1 MLVSVHVVHAF
12 TDGDRGGNPAGIVL
26 NADALT
32 TAQKQAI
39 ARQVG
44 LSETAFVSASTQAPF
59 KLEFFTPA
67 RQIAHCGHATIATF
81 ALLRQRNMVTEG
93 WTAKETIEGNRAIRI
108 AGTMAFMEQTAPLH
122 EPLPPN
128 DSGAVMTALGITSA
142 ELLPGKAPAIV
153 STGNRF
159 LITPL
164 RHESVLATLVPNQP
178 AIASL
183 SQQHSLIGF
192 YVFAPIDEPSVGN
205 AYARMFAP
213 AYGIEEEAATGMAA
227 GPLACY
233 LHDKLEQRQDAFL
246 IRQGVHMSIPSSSRI
261 VVELQRVNGNITS
274 LLAGGEAR
282 LQRSLSISLT

>member
-1 MLVSVHVVHAF
+1 MLVPVHVVHAF
-12 TDGDRGGNPAGIVL
+12 TDGDHGGNPAGIVL

-44 LSETAFVSASTQAPF
+44 LSETAFVASSSQAPF

-81 ALLRQRNMVTEG
+81 ALLRQRGLVAEG

-108 AGTMAFMEQTAPLH
+108 AGDMAFMEQTAPLY
-122 EPLPPN
+122 ESLTPN
-128 DSGAVMTALGITSA
+128 DSDAVVAALGITA
-142 ELLPGKAPAIV
+142 ADILPNKAPIIV

-159 LITPL
+159 LIIPL
-164 RHESVLATLVPNQP
+164 RQENSLATLAPNQP
-178 AIASL
+178 AIANL
-183 SQQHSLIGF
+183 SQRHNLIGF
-192 YVFAPIDEPSVGN
+192 YAFALSEKPSAGDSF
-205 AYARMFAP
+205 ARMFAP
-213 AYGIEEEAATGMAA
+213 AYGIKEEAATGMAA

-233 LHDKLEQRQDAFL
+233 LHDKIEQRQGTFL
-246 IRQGVHMSIPSSSRI
+246 IRQGVHMPIPSSSRI
-261 VVELQRVNGNITS
+261 MVELQRMNGSIIS

-282 LQRSLSISLT
+282 LQRSLSISLE